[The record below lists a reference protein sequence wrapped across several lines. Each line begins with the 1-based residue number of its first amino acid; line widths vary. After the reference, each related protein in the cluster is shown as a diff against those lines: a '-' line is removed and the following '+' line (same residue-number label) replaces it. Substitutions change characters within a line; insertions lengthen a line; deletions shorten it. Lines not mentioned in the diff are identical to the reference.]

1 MDRGARF
8 KRLSMGFFSSLAL
21 ECGFGKEFASA
32 SVLDDL
38 RFLKREISGSQRR
51 TERERK
57 KESKYNIYSKL
68 FNI

>member
-21 ECGFGKEFASA
+21 ECGFGKGFASA

-51 TERERK
+51 TERK
-57 KESKYNIYSKL
+57 KERE
-68 FNI
+68 